1 MEGAPPTAATA
12 SAHTRAEADRLV
24 LHLVTTHAE
33 SLLRVARRYSYCA
46 DDAQDAYQRALEILL
61 RHAHR
66 LDRDRAAGWIH
77 TVVKHEALEVR
88 RQRGRLVGMEEV
100 DLDRLEERTAESPE
114 ERVIGIERVARTAEA
129 LGRVKPDEAR
139 ALWLKA
145 SGESYASIGAKLSW
159 SYTKVNRCLA
169 EGRKSF
175 LEHFEGIEA
184 GESCERWLPVLTA
197 IVDGEADADA
207 VLEARSHLR
216 HCTPCRA
223 TLRHLRMADRSLAVL
238 LPLGGGV
245 PAAAGLDL
253 DVDWPDGPDGLFGR
267 LADAL
272 SSFFHERAAAATV
285 RLQSTIDLAANHK
298 VAAVAASAAAMAGGG
313 VAVEQA
319 HPELGHA
326 RPAIQARTTP
336 PSRTAPLRPSAAVVR
351 HVTSGTAAPPAA
363 ASRPRDPKP
372 EPASARS
379 RTTSTPAAAPAT
391 EPLVDPVESTAPSTP
406 ARTATAAPARSSTP
420 NGPDP
425 NAEFGLR
432 DPLTHEG
439 DPMQHLRRS
448 IFASLFLVVAFLL
461 TTTSAHAAAG
471 TYTYIACAN
480 PDTGTGVMSADGA
493 LPPGFTGFYSHTV
506 GPAASETRCGPGS
519 DHHLAWHRRHGE
531 HPLHVQTLRAM
542 ASAASRSRARL
553 ARACSGVLVYRNGR
567 APDSADHMTFSV
579 HSGPG
584 EDHYYPPAAGALR
597 LEPQLPFTRRLRGS
611 VVVAESG
618 GAREPVRRVDSAF
631 SLGLRHPGHRMD
643 VPGWR
648 PVSSVSSARSSRW
661 PTTRTRRC
669 PGSRR
674 ARSSGS
680 GVVRGTGDVTV
691 NATDSGSG
699 VYRVK
704 LVVDDVVRLTRV
716 VDANGGRCAD
726 VNPANDDEYEFA
738 DPAPCKT
745 SAGGTYRFDT
755 AGLPEGDHTLQ
766 VLLEDAAGNS
776 ATLANRSVTV
786 DNVPDPQTGGNGGN
800 GGAGGS
806 WHQRRERR
814 PGRPRRRRRRRRHG
828 RQRRVRRPFPSTAA
842 QPTAPAPRT
851 RRRSPPAG
859 RPRGGRSSAR
869 ASACATRCVAGSPTS
884 TARASAARAWSSRR
898 RSSPAGPVR
907 RAPGRRAR
915 ARTGRTR

>member
-1 MEGAPPTAATA
+1 M
-12 SAHTRAEADRLV
+12 
-24 LHLVTTHAE
+24 
-33 SLLRVARRYSYCA
+33 
-46 DDAQDAYQRALEILL
+46 
-61 RHAHR
+61 
-66 LDRDRAAGWIH
+66 
-77 TVVKHEALEVR
+77 VKHEALEVR

-253 DVDWPDGPDGLFGR
+253 DVDWHDGPDGLFGR

-336 PSRTAPLRPSAAVVR
+336 PHARRPSGR
-351 HVTSGTAAPPAA
+351 PPPSSAT
-363 ASRPRDPKP
+363 SRPGPPRHPP
-372 EPASARS
+372 PLPGREIRS
-379 RTTSTPAAAPAT
+379 RSPVRAIAHD
-391 EPLVDPVESTAPSTP
+391 VDPGGRAGHGA
-406 ARTATAAPARSSTP
+406 ARRSGRVDRP
-420 NGPDP
+420 EHPGPDGDRRP
-425 NAEFGLR
+425 RSLFHPQRSRPERRVRLR

-480 PDTGTGVMSADGA
+480 PDTGMGVMSADGA

-506 GPAASETRCGPGS
+506 GPAASETRCGPGPITS
-519 DHHLAWHRRHGE
+519 SRGMGVTTSV
-531 HPLHVQTLRAM
+531 PFTKTPRAM
-542 ASAASRSRARL
+542 ESAASPSRVRL
-553 ARACSGVLVYRNGR
+553 APSPERVVVRNGR
-567 APDSADHMTFSV
+567 AAT
-579 HSGPG
+579 
-584 EDHYYPPAAGALR
+584 A
-597 LEPQLPFTRRLRGS
+597 
-611 VVVAESG
+611 
-618 GAREPVRRVDSAF
+618 
-631 SLGLRHPGHRMD
+631 
-643 VPGWR
+643 
-648 PVSSVSSARSSRW
+648 
-661 PTTRTRRC
+661 PTT
-669 PGSRR
+669 
-674 ARSSGS
+674 
-680 GVVRGTGDVTV
+680 
-691 NATDSGSG
+691 
-699 VYRVK
+699 
-704 LVVDDVVRLTRV
+704 
-716 VDANGGRCAD
+716 
-726 VNPANDDEYEFA
+726 
-738 DPAPCKT
+738 
-745 SAGGTYRFDT
+745 
-755 AGLPEGDHTLQ
+755 
-766 VLLEDAAGNS
+766 
-776 ATLANRSVTV
+776 
-786 DNVPDPQTGGNGGN
+786 
-800 GGAGGS
+800 
-806 WHQRRERR
+806 
-814 PGRPRRRRRRRRHG
+814 
-828 RQRRVRRPFPSTAA
+828 
-842 QPTAPAPRT
+842 
-851 RRRSPPAG
+851 
-859 RPRGGRSSAR
+859 
-869 ASACATRCVAGSPTS
+869 
-884 TARASAARAWSSRR
+884 
-898 RSSPAGPVR
+898 
-907 RAPGRRAR
+907 
-915 ARTGRTR
+915 